1 MAASSAKAINAYAL
15 RSGPNRACRKSS
27 WLAATACSSFSYM
40 ANCLTKCTIAGRSR
54 SVAGSILSVT
64 SPIVSLPG
72 RDCFTSAMP
81 RRHAAFHPS
90 TVVPCQFRGVSQVRG
105 TMNPRTPRCLFL
117 IALLLLNFPGLPA
130 WGQTP
135 TSLQIVIVEGEG
147 AINNVKQR
155 VNREP
160 IVQVEDENHKPVAGA
175 AVIFFLPNQGPGG
188 TFANGSTS
196 LTTTTNA
203 QGQAVARGIRFN
215 NQAGAMEIRVAASFA
230 GQT

>member
-1 MAASSAKAINAYAL
+1 M
-15 RSGPNRACRKSS
+15 
-27 WLAATACSSFSYM
+27 
-40 ANCLTKCTIAGRSR
+40 
-54 SVAGSILSVT
+54 
-64 SPIVSLPG
+64 
-72 RDCFTSAMP
+72 
-81 RRHAAFHPS
+81 H
-90 TVVPCQFRGVSQVRG
+90 
-105 TMNPRTPRCLFL
+105 PRTPHCFFL
-117 IALLLLNFPGLPA
+117 IALLLLNFSGLPV

-147 AINNVKQR
+147 AINNIKQR

-160 IVQVEDENHKPVAGA
+160 IVQVEDESHKPVAGV

-215 NQAGAMEIRVAASFA
+215 NQAGAMEIRVAASFG
-230 GQT
+230 GQTASAIITQTNVLGSSSSGGPGGGMSRTAKILIVAAVVGGGAALGVLATHRGGSTTAIPTTTITPGTVTVGAPQ